1 VSGAGNPD
9 ALWNLVKSGLAV
21 LGLIPLDLGVNQWVP
36 GSQLIEH
43 GLDLATK
50 IHIGRRLAL
59 KCDIL
64 HKLGRLG
71 EARPHANKE
80 GLRRQRLERHASTT
94 HAA

>member
-9 ALWNLVKSGLAV
+9 ALWNLVKSGLAT

-50 IHIGRRLAL
+50 IHIGRRFAL

-64 HKLGRLG
+64 HKLGASVKRDH
-71 EARPHANKE
+71 PPTKE